1 MKTARER
8 LIDYAKDYL
17 KVTCKPNEAIAVTV
31 EQVVGFAELLRAGCH
46 QDIQRLIDQCASTTR
61 ISGGK
66 DALQCLGKALT
77 DKEGVALWGLP
88 GCGCDQVDCV
98 YCGPRIAGR
107 VIAKGESQPSGPHKG

>member
-1 MKTARER
+1 MSNQVD
-8 LIDYAKDYL
+8 L
-17 KVTCKPNEAIAVTV
+17 AVTPPSIDTLS
-31 EQVVGFAELLRAGCH
+31 QVPFGFCQCGCG
-46 QDIQRLIDQCASTTR
+46 QKAPINNCASTTR